1 MAGALIG
8 VVFGAV
14 SLYLLIK
21 FITALT
27 GQGKIPV
34 LMAAMRP
41 VCIIAGL
48 LLTAFVFPDQL
59 IWAGIGMAAVLILGA
74 LVATVVRMKRKK
86 AEERKE
92 V

>member
-1 MAGALIG
+1 MAGMLIG
-8 VVFGAV
+8 VVFGAI

-21 FITALT
+21 FVTALT

-34 LMAAMRP
+34 LMAALQP

-48 LLTAFVFPDQL
+48 LLTAFLFPDQL

-74 LVATVVRMKRKK
+74 IIMAAVHIKRKRV
-86 AEERKE
+86 EDRKE
-92 V
+92 A